1 VILGWFVV
9 CGHHAS
15 QTTVRVTFFKLKSVK
30 HNAYEDHP
38 HSVEELKEDICRKG
52 FSLSQ
57 EQIYYTKSLEALRCN
72 EMFSGRQLCQDVM
85 VFRCFRD

>member
-1 VILGWFVV
+1 MVCV

-30 HNAYEDHP
+30 YNAYEAHP
-38 HSVEELKEDICRKG
+38 HSVEELKEGICRKG

-57 EQIYYTKSLEALRCN
+57 E
-72 EMFSGRQLCQDVM
+72 
-85 VFRCFRD
+85 